1 VSMKNLLQR
10 ATTAATEPAPQA
22 CGSIER
28 WQTEA
33 RIRIARR
40 FRAALSGGDFRD
52 VLRNGD
58 VK

>member
-10 ATTAATEPAPQA
+10 ATAAATELCPQA
-22 CGSIER
+22 CAYLEPCAGE
-28 WQTEA
+28 T
-33 RIRIARR
+33 RIARR
-40 FRAALSGGDFRD
+40 LRAALPGRDFRE